1 MGELIIGFSTEE
13 TLAILTRSAL
23 VTLRGKNLI
32 KIDRFKRMKTWRQHM
47 EKFSLEKGA
56 EK

>member
-13 TLAILTRSAL
+13 TLATLTRSAL

-32 KIDRFKRMKTWRQHM
+32 KIGLR
-47 EKFSLEKGA
+47 E
-56 EK
+56 